1 MLKWFL
7 DIPIIGTLLYN
18 INMNKH
24 NIHKKFKNDYMC
36 SGSVNSKYIN
46 AYSEAA
52 HLGGSASKYVYTSI
66 KCHYTNTN
74 IIHALRDIN
83 NSIFIIGGSDV
94 PNTKEIISEYQYYNP
109 SIDSLIIE
117 NTKLF
122 PQIEKP
128 EECVGMIKLFLN
140 EE

>member
-1 MLKWFL
+1 
-7 DIPIIGTLLYN
+7 
-18 INMNKH
+18 
-24 NIHKKFKNDYMC
+24 MC